1 MTFYQKKDMVNR
13 YNKLDVWLFGF
24 MAGLVIFGLLAI
36 YSASNGV
43 GKIDLFYKQ
52 LAWLGIGLIVMAVVY
67 YTDYRKIMEY
77 SYGVYFAGLFLLIL
91 VLFFG
96 TKVSG
101 ATSWV
106 RIGFIS
112 IQPSEIAKVTTIL
125 ALARYLS
132 SDNTD
137 ITSFNDV
144 FLAIAIA
151 VIPAGLVMFQPDMGT
166 TLTYLSFIF
175 PVMIMAGFN
184 VYYLLLIVAPFLLT
198 VVGFFN
204 IYILVAL
211 TIVLFVLLV
220 FIRKGFHVSQLI
232 ISLCGLAGGLLTFRF
247 AAVILQ
253 PHQMKRIQTF
263 LDPMSDPQGAG
274 YNALQAKIAIG
285 SGGIFGKG
293 FLEGTQ
299 TQLRFIPAQWTDFIF
314 CVIGEEMG
322 LIGSIVLLGLFLALF
337 LRMLWLVS
345 VIKNKFVELTL
356 VGFVSL
362 WLVHVMIN
370 IGMTIGLFPVIG
382 VPLPFLSYGG
392 SSLLGNMVMVA
403 LALNFFRNK
412 RNLGY

>member
-1 MTFYQKKDMVNR
+1 MVNR
-13 YNKLDVWLFGF
+13 YNKLDFWLFGF
-24 MAGLVIFGLLAI
+24 MGGLVIFGLLAI

-43 GKIDLFYKQ
+43 GAINLFYKQ
-52 LAWLGIGLIVMAVVY
+52 FAWFGIGLVVMAVVY

-77 SYGVYFAGLFLLIL
+77 SYVLYIAGLFLLVL

-101 ATSWV
+101 ATSWM
-106 RIGFIS
+106 RIGFVG

-137 ITSFNDV
+137 ISSLKDV

-151 VIPAGLVMFQPDMGT
+151 VIPAGLIMLQPDMGT

-184 VYYLLLIVAPFLLT
+184 VYYLLLIVVPFFLT

-204 IYILVAL
+204 VYMLVAL
-211 TIVLFVLLV
+211 TLAVFALLV
-220 FIRKGFHVSQLI
+220 FVRKGFHFSQFVV
-232 ISLCGLAGGLLTFRF
+232 SLCGLIGGLFTFRF
-247 AAVILQ
+247 AADILQ

-263 LDPMSDPQGAG
+263 LEPMSDPQGAG

-322 LIGSIVLLGLFLALF
+322 LIGSIALLSLFLALF

-362 WLVHVMIN
+362 WMVHVMIN

>member
-1 MTFYQKKDMVNR
+1 MVNG
-13 YNKLDVWLFGF
+13 YNKLDAWLLGF
-24 MAGLVIFGLLAI
+24 MGGLIVFGLLAI

-43 GKIDLFYKQ
+43 GAIDLFYKQ
-52 LAWLGIGLIVMAVVY
+52 LAWFGIGLIVMAVIY
-67 YTDYRKIMEY
+67 YTDYRKIMDY
-77 SYGVYFAGLFLLIL
+77 SYGLYAVGLFFLVL

-96 TKVSG
+96 TKVAG

-106 RIGFIS
+106 RIGFIG

-137 ITSFNDV
+137 IASPNGV
-144 FLAIAIA
+144 FFAITIA
-151 VIPAGLVMFQPDMGT
+151 VIPAGLVMLQPDMGT

-184 VYYLLLIVAPFLLT
+184 VYYLLLMAMPFFLT
-198 VVGFFN
+198 AIGFFN
-204 IYILVAL
+204 IYLLITFTLL
-211 TIVLFVLLV
+211 GFVLLV
-220 FIRKGFHVSQLI
+220 ISRKGFHFSQLI
-232 ISLCGLAGGLLTFRF
+232 VSLTGLAGGLFTFRF
-247 AAVILQ
+247 AAAILQ

-322 LIGSIVLLGLFLALF
+322 LIGGMILLSLFLSLF

-403 LALNFFRNK
+403 IALNFFRNK

>member
-1 MTFYQKKDMVNR
+1 MINR
-13 YNKLDVWLFGF
+13 YNKIDIWLFGF
-24 MAGLVIFGLLAI
+24 MVCLVIFGLLAI

-43 GKIDLFYKQ
+43 GTIDLFYKQ
-52 LAWLGIGLIVMAVVY
+52 LIWSGIGLVVMAIVY
-67 YTDYRKIMEY
+67 YIDCRKIMEY
-77 SYGVYFAGLFLLIL
+77 SYFLYLSGLFLLIL

-101 ATSWV
+101 ATSWL
-106 RIGFIS
+106 RIGFIG

-132 SDNTD
+132 NDNTD
-137 ITSFNDV
+137 ITSRNDV
-144 FLAIAIA
+144 LLAIIIA
-151 VIPAGLVMFQPDMGT
+151 VIPAGLVLLQPDMGT

-184 VYYLLLIVAPFLLT
+184 VYYLLLMIIPFLLT
-198 VVGFFN
+198 VIGFFN
-204 IYILVAL
+204 IYMLVAL
-211 TIVLFVLLV
+211 TIIVFVLLV
-220 FIRKGFHVSQLI
+220 FIRKGFHFSQVIVSL
-232 ISLCGLAGGLLTFRF
+232 SGLAGGLFTYRF
-247 AAVILQ
+247 AADILQ

-285 SGGIFGKG
+285 SGGMFGKG

-322 LIGSIVLLGLFLALF
+322 LLGSIVLLSLFLALF

-370 IGMTIGLFPVIG
+370 VGMTIGLFPVIG

-392 SSLLGNMVMVA
+392 SSLLGNMVMVG